1 MYKKGGFPDLTGDGK
16 ITQADILKGRGVFK
30 SGGMKDPNPGIT
42 ALRKE
47 APEVVAKMG
56 YQKGGSKKR
65 IGNLNPMTS
74 EQINKAFKNVGG
86 QNYSGNFDAGSPPVD
101 FNVPPTAMDTV
112 RAYHH
117 TNVPAMSLLNNVDAD
132 AYKKLQI
139 AQNKLVYDEYQT
151 GGLLNSRQQAEIAK
165 QNEIYRQQQVLTPKS
180 KYQAGG
186 MYGSNEI
193 PAGIGSTAMTVYQE
207 TDPRVQEEQA
217 ERMEDTAKNLSAE
230 GDTLA
235 REMEQD
241 KAQDEAAIQAASDQA
256 GAKADSYLSGAQKLA
271 GMAEQAGVVGGAGEE
286 TAKAG
291 QDVAGLGSAGV
302 DTGMVIGKY
311 SKDGKLLLGNQ
322 AQSLGGQGTSLGG
335 AIKDAAQ
342 AFKAQKATNAA
353 IKSGQLMASSA
364 GTAGKAGLA
373 TLGRGL
379 GSFAK
384 SGAGIGTIASLAGA
398 GVSKLADDND
408 PTKMN
413 FGEGAGATLSGIGTG
428 IGAAATTAMLA
439 GSTLGP
445 VGTLVGA
452 GLGAAYGLGKGLV
465 QRNKAKKEKLARED
479 ERRDKITAFNKNL
492 QEDYAKE
499 KATMRGMQLKSK
511 TYSGYDLGRNLVAK
525 TGGMKLGIPRY

>member
-1 MYKKGGFPDLTGDGK
+1 M
-16 ITQADILKGRGVFK
+16 
-30 SGGMKDPNPGIT
+30 
-42 ALRKE
+42 
-47 APEVVAKMG
+47 
-56 YQKGGSKKR
+56 YQKGGAKQK
-65 IGNLNPMTS
+65 IGNLNPMTP
-74 EQINKAFKNVGG
+74 EQINTAFKNVGG

-132 AYKKLQI
+132 AYKKLQL
-139 AQNKLVYDEYQT
+139 AQNKLVFDEYQT

-165 QNEIYRQQQVLTPKS
+165 QNEIYRQQQVLTPRS

-217 ERMEDTAKNLSAE
+217 ERMEESAKNLSAE

-235 REMEQD
+235 QEMEQD
-241 KAQDEAAIQAASDQA
+241 KAQDAAAIQAASDKV
-256 GAKADSYLSGAQKLA
+256 GAQTDAVIGGAQKIA
-271 GMAEQAGVVGGAGEE
+271 GMAKQAGVVGGDTTEQAVENPFSSALDAYKGTRVANMASKATQYDPSIGMNVLKSGAADKLIKAAPEGAQFMSDAVTGKTIVLDAAGN
-286 TAKAG
+286 TLKQGSAVG
-291 QDVAGLGSAGV
+291 AGL
-302 DTGMVIGKY
+302 K
-311 SKDGKLLLGNQ
+311 N
-322 AQSLGGQGTSLGG
+322 
-335 AIKDAAQ
+335 
-342 AFKAQKATNAA
+342 FAT
-353 IKSGQLMASSA
+353 
-364 GTAGKAGLA
+364 
-373 TLGRGL
+373 
-379 GSFAK
+379 

-398 GVSKLADDND
+398 GVSKLASDND

-428 IGAAATTAMLA
+428 IGAATTTAMLA

-465 QRNKAKKEKLARED
+465 QRNKAKKEKQARED
-479 ERRDKITAFNKNL
+479 DRRQEITAFNKDL
-492 QEDYAKE
+492 QEKYAKE
-499 KATMRGMQLKSK
+499 KATMRGMELKSK